1 MSVSEDTKTE
11 IINLSLDMI
20 GAERISGTE
29 EDSKAAIRATAIY
42 NQCRKECLEIPEDWY
57 FALTRQQLSKLSD
70 TPAFG
75 SYEYYYIKPDNCIR
89 IVATVNEADETI
101 KFQYEEEVY
110 KQILGST
117 TNLVDVLLCNEEDVY
132 VKYIIDR
139 DEPAKYPA
147 WFRRLIA
154 AKIATYL
161 AAPLR
166 GGADNY
172 TSFQI
177 EKIWLSALNDAKT
190 GNSSHQKIIENNKD
204 IHEGCHEVLEASSGD
219 LSAL

>member
-11 IINLSLDMI
+11 IINLSMDMI
-20 GAERISGTE
+20 GADHISGTE
-29 EDSKAAIRATAIY
+29 EDSKAAIKATAIY
-42 NQCRKECLEIPEDWY
+42 NQCRKECLEIPEDWF
-57 FALTRQQLSKLSD
+57 FAIARQELAKFSAA
-70 TPAFG
+70 PAFG
-75 SYEYYYIKPDNCIR
+75 SYEYFYLKPDNCIR
-89 IVATVNEADETI
+89 IIATVNEADETI

-110 KQILGST
+110 KQTIGNT
-117 TNLVDVLLCNEEDVY
+117 TSFIDVMLCNEEEVF

-172 TSFQI
+172 TSFQV
-177 EKIWLSALNDAKT
+177 EKIWNAAFDDAKT

-204 IHEGCHEVLEASSGD
+204 IYEGCHEVLEAANGD
-219 LSAL
+219 LSAI